1 MIDYHKNDIA
11 KRKQLL
17 RKLNQGAA
25 YRYMVNNVFPK
36 LRRSEITIVR
46 EIPEVTE
53 CYNISG
59 DYETEIL
66 KAVETG
72 SNPSFRWMYEDNPVF
87 DNTPLAYKF
96 YSVTYTD
103 TFDRAVEI
111 YKELNEAMKDVVN
124 QPITNHEKVAATD
137 AETGKTV
144 SGVYATTYGNNVKT
158 FFVNYN
164 SFDVTLEDG
173 TVVPAKNY
181 TWR

>member
-1 MIDYHKNDIA
+1 MFG
-11 KRKQLL
+11 LP
-17 RKLNQGAA
+17 QGSSDFISEAESIPFLQ
-25 YRYMVNNVFPK
+25 MVLHGYVSYSGEAFNV
-36 LRRSEITIVR
+36 
-46 EIPEVTE
+46 
-53 CYNISG
+53 SG

-72 SNPSFRWMYEDNPVF
+72 SNPSFRWMYEANTVF

-124 QPITNHEKVAATD
+124 QPITNHEKVTAVD
-137 AETGKTV
+137 AENGKTV
-144 SGVYATTYGNNVKT
+144 SGVYATTYGNNVRT

-173 TVVPAKNY
+173 TVVPAKDY